1 MLPHFIFNVIILQ
14 QDVDDDCQELQQ
26 PRHETEAVDDAMDE
40 QLRQPQHEEPVFV
53 ENENV
58 GNAMDEQLHQ
68 PQHENETV
76 DDAMDEHL
84 RKYCQELVMVS
95 VTKSK

>member
-1 MLPHFIFNVIILQ
+1 MRPHFSFNMIILQ

-40 QLRQPQHEEPVFV
+40 QL
-53 ENENV
+53 
-58 GNAMDEQLHQ
+58 HQ

-76 DDAMDEHL
+76 DDAVDEQL
-84 RKYCQELVMVS
+84 RKYCQELVVVS

>member
-1 MLPHFIFNVIILQ
+1 M
-14 QDVDDDCQELQQ
+14 
-26 PRHETEAVDDAMDE
+26 
-40 QLRQPQHEEPVFV
+40 FV

-58 GNAMDEQLHQ
+58 DNAMDEQLHQ

-76 DDAMDEHL
+76 DDAVDEQL